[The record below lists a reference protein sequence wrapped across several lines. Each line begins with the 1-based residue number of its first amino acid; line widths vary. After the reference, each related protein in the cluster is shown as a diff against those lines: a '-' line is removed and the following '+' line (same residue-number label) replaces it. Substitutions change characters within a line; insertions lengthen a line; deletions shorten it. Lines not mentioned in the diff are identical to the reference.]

1 MYDLTLFF
9 WITISTALVLL
20 GILLYKDIRSIT
32 RLEEKD
38 KRAYKYLDGNLL
50 ELEAKERKEREEA
63 LALEAQE
70 KEEMKQLLQNLLKC
84 QQVMARAAK
93 ENNRLLAELIQVL
106 KERQD

>member
-9 WITISTALVLL
+9 WITIPAALVLL

-32 RLEEKD
+32 HLEEKA
-38 KRAYKYLDGNLL
+38 KQAEKQL
-50 ELEAKERKEREEA
+50 EKDLKKLEIKEQKEREEA

-70 KEEMKQLLQNLLKC
+70 KEEMKQLLQNLLKY
-84 QQVMARAAK
+84 QQFIARAAK
-93 ENNRLLAELIQVL
+93 ENNRLLAELIQAL

>member
-1 MYDLTLFF
+1 MYDPFLL
-9 WITISTALVLL
+9 ALIAIPLIAFVPYIIMSSAI
-20 GILLYKDIRSIT
+20 GQTTKPNKRINQ
-32 RLEEKD
+32 RLM
-38 KRAYKYLDGNLL
+38 YLPADLL
-50 ELEAKERKEREEA
+50 ELQTEERNEREDA

-93 ENNRLLAELIQVL
+93 ENNRLLAELIQAL